1 MGVKKLY
8 TRFFHIPKH
17 EKIGEKTML
26 LRVATTIATIVGCL
40 IAMSLT
46 AYAYFSCDVSS
57 VLNVIQAANFDAE
70 IAITDENNTLVEPSA
85 KEGKISTFIFTVPG
99 TYTVTLGKGTSSA
112 QTGFCV
118 LYIGEDTYHTQQI
131 GVDIGANN
139 QNRESVSFTLQ
150 VKGPE
155 TVKIESHWGTSS
167 HYDYTENECYIVD
180 IIVVGTATNTVTDT
194 GKVTTTT
201 TTKTEI
207 SVSKT
212 AETTSTTTIEQSTAS
227 TTEHTTTLST
237 ETTTTVSETSVTKT
251 TESTIP
257 TETTSVQTTTF
268 PQTTNITETTTVS
281 HTAVSVTTTVSDE
294 TTTENV
300 VTTEQTQPVS
310 ETTAVDTGASTA

>member
-1 MGVKKLY
+1 MKKLY

-17 EKIGEKTML
+17 EKIGEKVML
-26 LRVATTIATIVGCL
+26 TRVATTIATIVGCL

-57 VLNVIQAANFDAE
+57 VLNVIQAANFDAQ

-85 KEGKISTFIFTVPG
+85 QEGKISTFIFTVPG

-180 IIVVGTATNTVTDT
+180 SRPLKVIVVGTATDNVTDMDE
-194 GKVTTTT
+194 VTTTT
-201 TTKTEI
+201 TTT
-207 SVSKT
+207 
-212 AETTSTTTIEQSTAS
+212 
-227 TTEHTTTLST
+227 T
-237 ETTTTVSETSVTKT
+237 ETTTIPETSVAET
-251 TESTIP
+251 
-257 TETTSVQTTTF
+257 TETTTVETTSF
-268 PQTTNITETTTVS
+268 PQTTNATETTTVS
-281 HTAVSVTTTVSDE
+281 HTAVSVTTTVSDG

>member
-1 MGVKKLY
+1 MKKLY
-8 TRFFHIPKH
+8 TRFFHIPKQ
-17 EKIGEKTML
+17 EKIGEKVML
-26 LRVATTIATIVGCL
+26 VRVATTIATIVVCL

-57 VLNVIQAANFDAE
+57 VSNVIKAANFDAE
-70 IAITDENNTLVEPSA
+70 IAITDENDTLVEPSA
-85 KEGKISTFIFTVPG
+85 KEGKISTFSFAGPG

-118 LYIGEDTYHTQQI
+118 VYIGEDTYHTQQI

-167 HYDYTENECYIVD
+167 HHDYTENECYIVD
-180 IIVVGTATNTVTDT
+180 SRPLKVIVVGTATNTVTDT
-194 GKVTTTT
+194 DEITTTT
-201 TTKTEI
+201 TT
-207 SVSKT
+207 
-212 AETTSTTTIEQSTAS
+212 TTTTA
-227 TTEHTTTLST
+227 TTTTATT
-237 ETTTTVSETSVTKT
+237 ETTTIPETSVTEVTEAT
-251 TESTIP
+251 TSA
-257 TETTSVQTTTF
+257 ETTSVQTTTF
-268 PQTTNITETTTVS
+268 PQTTNTTETTTAF
-281 HTAVSVTTTVSDE
+281 HTADSVTTTVPDE

>member
-26 LRVATTIATIVGCL
+26 VRVATTIATIVGCL

-57 VLNVIQAANFDAE
+57 VLNVIQAANFDAQ
-70 IAITDENNTLVEPSA
+70 IAITDENGTLVEPSTQ
-85 KEGKISTFIFTVPG
+85 EGKISTFIFTVPG

-139 QNRESVSFTLQ
+139 QKRESVSFTLQ

-180 IIVVGTATNTVTDT
+180 SRPLKVIVVGTATDNVTDT
-194 GKVTTTT
+194 DEITTTT
-201 TTKTEI
+201 TTT
-207 SVSKT
+207 
-212 AETTSTTTIEQSTAS
+212 
-227 TTEHTTTLST
+227 T
-237 ETTTTVSETSVTKT
+237 ETTTIPETSVAET
-251 TESTIP
+251 
-257 TETTSVQTTTF
+257 TETTTVETTSF
-268 PQTTNITETTTVS
+268 PQTTNATETTTVS
-281 HTAVSVTTTVSDE
+281 HTAVSVTTTVSDG